1 MVNGAQPGLNRRVV
15 VNSIDDVVFESVPEA
30 APAAGEVRIRGTVVG
45 ICGSDTH
52 AACGHHPF
60 IDLPYRPGHEVIGVV
75 DAVGAGVDDSW
86 VGTRVVV
93 EPNLACG
100 HCTQCLAGR
109 YNICRELLVLGC
121 QTPGGLA
128 DSFTA
133 AVDRVIA
140 LNPELDDDHAI
151 LIEPLAT
158 PVHAV
163 RRAAETV
170 GDLRGRP
177 VVVIGAGPI
186 GLFVLLALRDAGAD
200 VVVADL
206 LASKRERAERL
217 GAAGSFDPTAPDAV
231 ESALALLG
239 GPAAVVI
246 DCVARESSVSQA
258 VDLVDKGGA
267 IMIVGVA
274 AGAVPVRLDL
284 IQDRELALIGN
295 LMYVRE
301 DYTAAIDLLSS
312 GAVPIDEIITA
323 RFDFEHAAEA
333 FTASMDPENVKVV
346 VLAGASEATGDQPGA
361 SEATG
366 DQPGASEATENVVG
380 SPS

>member
-1 MVNGAQPGLNRRVV
+1 VVSVSEKELAAGTNRRVV
-15 VNSIDDVVFESVPEA
+15 VNSIDDVVFETVPEA
-30 APAAGEVRIRGTVVG
+30 DPGAGEVRVRSTVVG
-45 ICGSDTH
+45 ICGSDLH
-52 AACGHHPF
+52 AACGSHPF

-75 DAVGAGVDDSW
+75 DALGDGVDESW
-86 VGTRVVV
+86 LGARVVV

-100 HCTQCLAGR
+100 HCPQCSAGR

-128 DSFTA
+128 DSFTV
-133 AVDRVIA
+133 AVDRVVA

-158 PVHAV
+158 PIHAV
-163 RRAAETV
+163 RRAAQAV

-186 GLFVLLALRDAGAD
+186 GLFVLVAARDAGAR

-206 LASKRERAERL
+206 LPSKRERAERL
-217 GAAGSFDPTAPDAV
+217 GAAGSFDPTAADAV
-231 ESALALLG
+231 ESALAQLG
-239 GPAAVVI
+239 GPAAAVI

-258 VDLVDKGGA
+258 IDLVDKGGA

-284 IQDRELALIGN
+284 VQDRELALIGN

-301 DYTAAIDLLSS
+301 DYTAAIELLAS

-323 RFDFEHAAEA
+323 RFGFEQSAQA
-333 FTASMDPENVKVV
+333 FTASADPENVKVV
-346 VLAGASEATGDQPGA
+346 VTLGNDVIGASSGSQP
-361 SEATG
+361 
-366 DQPGASEATENVVG
+366 
-380 SPS
+380 

>member
-1 MVNGAQPGLNRRVV
+1 MVSPATPGVNRRVV
-15 VNSIDDVVFESVPEA
+15 VNAIDDVVFETVPEA
-30 APAAGEVRIRGTVVG
+30 GPDAGEVRIRGTVVG

-75 DAVGAGVDDSW
+75 DAVGDGVEDSW
-86 VGTRVVV
+86 LGTRVVV

-100 HCTQCLAGR
+100 HCTQCRAGR

-128 DSFTA
+128 DSFTV

-140 LNPELDDDHAI
+140 LDPDLDDDRAI

-170 GDLRGRP
+170 GDLRDRP

-186 GLFVLLALRDAGAD
+186 GLFVLLALRQAGAK

-206 LASKRERAERL
+206 LDSKRDRAERL
-217 GAAGSFDPTAPDAV
+217 GAAGTFDPTAPDAV
-231 ESALALLG
+231 SSALALLG
-239 GPAAVVI
+239 GPAAVVV
-246 DCVARESSVSQA
+246 DCVARESSLAQA
-258 VDLVDKGGA
+258 IELVDKGGA
-267 IMIVGVA
+267 VMIVGVA

-284 IQDRELALIGN
+284 IQDREIALIGS

-301 DYTAAIDLLSS
+301 DYLAAIDMLAS
-312 GAVPIDEIITA
+312 GAVPVDEIITA
-323 RFDFEHAAEA
+323 RYDFEHSAEA
-333 FTASMDPENVKVV
+333 FGATMDPENVKVV
-346 VLAGASEATGDQPGA
+346 V
-361 SEATG
+361 
-366 DQPGASEATENVVG
+366 NVQ
-380 SPS
+380 

>member
-1 MVNGAQPGLNRRVV
+1 MVNAPVNRRVV
-15 VNSIDDVVFESVPEA
+15 VNSIDDVVFETVPEA
-30 APAAGEVRIRGTVVG
+30 VPADGEVRIRGTVVG

-60 IDLPYRPGHEVIGVV
+60 IDLPYRPGHEVIGIV
-75 DAVGAGVDDSW
+75 DAVGTGVDDSW
-86 VGTRVVV
+86 LGTRVVV

-128 DSFTA
+128 DSFTV
-133 AVDRVIA
+133 AVDRIVA

-158 PVHAV
+158 PIHAV
-163 RRAAETV
+163 RRAAEAV

-186 GLFVLLALRDAGAD
+186 GLFVLLALRDAGAN

-206 LASKRERAERL
+206 LVSKRERAERL

-231 ESALALLG
+231 ESALAMLG
-239 GPAAVVI
+239 GPAAVVV
-246 DCVARESSVSQA
+246 DCVSRESSVAQA

-274 AGAVPVRLDL
+274 AGATPVRLDL

-301 DYTAAIDLLSS
+301 DYTAAIDLLAS

-323 RFDFEHAAEA
+323 RFDFEKSADA
-333 FTASMDPENVKVV
+333 FTASMDPEHVKVV
-346 VLAGASEATGDQPGA
+346 VTVGTSQGDRVSVGASSTGSQ
-361 SEATG
+361 S
-366 DQPGASEATENVVG
+366 
-380 SPS
+380 

>member
-1 MVNGAQPGLNRRVV
+1 MVNPAAAGANRRVV
-15 VNSIDDVVFESVPEA
+15 VNALDDVVFETVPEA
-30 APAAGEVRIRGTVVG
+30 GPDAGEVRIRSTIVG
-45 ICGSDTH
+45 ICGSDLH
-52 AACGHHPF
+52 AACGSHPF
-60 IDLPYRPGHEVIGVV
+60 IDLPYRPGHEVVGVV

-86 VGTRVVV
+86 IGTRVVV

-109 YNICRELLVLGC
+109 YNICRDLLVLGC

-128 DSFTA
+128 DSFTV
-133 AVDRVIA
+133 AVDRVVA

-158 PVHAV
+158 PIHAV
-163 RRAAETV
+163 RRAAEAV

-186 GLFVLLALRDAGAD
+186 GLFVLLAARHAGAK

-217 GAAGSFDPTAPDAV
+217 GATGSFDPTASDAV
-231 ESALALLG
+231 ESALGILG

-246 DCVARESSVSQA
+246 DCVARESSVAQA

-274 AGAVPVRLDL
+274 AGATPVRLDL

-301 DYTAAIDLLSS
+301 DFTAAIDLLTA
-312 GAVPIDEIITA
+312 GAIPIDEIISA
-323 RFDFEHAAEA
+323 RYGFDHSAEA
-333 FTASMDPENVKVV
+333 FTASADPEQVKVV
-346 VLAGASEATGDQPGA
+346 VTVSGATRTPVAVGASSTGIL
-361 SEATG
+361 S
-366 DQPGASEATENVVG
+366 
-380 SPS
+380 

>member
-1 MVNGAQPGLNRRVV
+1 MVNVAETGTNRRVV
-15 VNSIDDVVFESVPEA
+15 VNSIDDVVFETVPEA
-30 APAAGEVRIRGTVVG
+30 DPAAGEVRVRSTVVG
-45 ICGSDTH
+45 ICGSDLH
-52 AACGHHPF
+52 AACGSHPF

-75 DAVGAGVDDSW
+75 DAVGADVDDSW
-86 VGTRVVV
+86 LGTRVVV

-100 HCTQCLAGR
+100 HCTQCAAGR

-128 DSFTA
+128 DSFTVGA
-133 AVDRVIA
+133 DRLVA
-140 LNPELDDDHAI
+140 LNAELDDDHAI

-163 RRAAETV
+163 RRAAQVV

-186 GLFVLLALRDAGAD
+186 GLFVLVAARNAGAK

-206 LASKRERAERL
+206 LPSKRERAERL

-231 ESALALLG
+231 EAALALLG

-246 DCVARESSVSQA
+246 DCVARESSVAQA

-301 DYTAAIDLLSS
+301 DYTAAIDLLAS
-312 GAVPIDEIITA
+312 GVVPIDEIITA
-323 RFDFEHAAEA
+323 RFGFEQSAQA
-333 FTASMDPENVKVV
+333 FTASADPENVKVV
-346 VLAGASEATGDQPGA
+346 VT
-361 SEATG
+361 
-366 DQPGASEATENVVG
+366 VG

>member
-1 MVNGAQPGLNRRVV
+1 MVSPATPGVNRRVV
-15 VNSIDDVVFESVPEA
+15 VNAIDDVVFETVPEA
-30 APAAGEVRIRGTVVG
+30 GPDAGEVRIRGTVVG

-75 DAVGAGVDDSW
+75 DAVGDGVEDSW
-86 VGTRVVV
+86 LGTRVVV

-100 HCTQCLAGR
+100 HCTQCRAGR

-128 DSFTA
+128 DSFTV

-140 LNPELDDDHAI
+140 LDPDLDDDRAI

-170 GDLRGRP
+170 GDLRDRP

-186 GLFVLLALRDAGAD
+186 GLFVLLALRQAGAK

-206 LASKRERAERL
+206 LDSKRDRAERL
-217 GAAGSFDPTAPDAV
+217 GAAGTFDPTAPDAV
-231 ESALALLG
+231 SSALALLG
-239 GPAAVVI
+239 GPAAVVV
-246 DCVARESSVSQA
+246 DCVARESSVAQA
-258 VDLVDKGGA
+258 IELVDKGGA
-267 IMIVGVA
+267 VMIVGVA

-284 IQDRELALIGN
+284 IQDREIALIGS

-301 DYTAAIDLLSS
+301 DYLAAIDMLAS
-312 GAVPIDEIITA
+312 GAVPVDEIITA
-323 RFDFEHAAEA
+323 RYDFEHSAEA
-333 FTASMDPENVKVV
+333 FGATMDPENVKVV
-346 VLAGASEATGDQPGA
+346 V
-361 SEATG
+361 
-366 DQPGASEATENVVG
+366 NVQ
-380 SPS
+380 

>member
-1 MVNGAQPGLNRRVV
+1 MVSPVPVGPREEGINRRVV
-15 VNSIDDVVFESVPEA
+15 VNSIDDVVIESVPEA
-30 APAAGEVRIRGTVVG
+30 GPAAGEVRIRGTVVG

-52 AACGHHPF
+52 AACGRHPF
-60 IDLPYRPGHEVIGVV
+60 IDLPYRPGHEVIGIV
-75 DAVGAGVDDSW
+75 DAVGDGVDESW
-86 VGTRVVV
+86 IGTRVVV

-100 HCTQCLAGR
+100 HCTQCTAGR

-128 DSFTA
+128 DSFTVA
-133 AVDRVIA
+133 ADRVIA
-140 LNPELDDDHAI
+140 LNPELDDDHAV

-158 PVHAV
+158 PIHAV
-163 RRAAETV
+163 RRAAEAV
-170 GDLRGRP
+170 GDLRDRP

-186 GLFVLLALRDAGAD
+186 GLFVLSALRHAGAK

-217 GAAGSFDPTAPDAV
+217 GAAGTFDPTAADAV
-231 ESALALLG
+231 ESALAVLG

-246 DCVARESSVSQA
+246 DCVSRESSVAQA
-258 VDLVDKGGA
+258 IDLVDKGGA

-274 AGAVPVRLDL
+274 AGATPVRLDL

-301 DYTAAIDLLSS
+301 DYTAAIDLLAS
-312 GAVPIDEIITA
+312 GAVPIDEFITA
-323 RFDFEHAAEA
+323 RFDFEQSAEA
-333 FTASMDPENVKVV
+333 FTASADAENVKVV
-346 VLAGASEATGDQPGA
+346 VSLS
-361 SEATG
+361 
-366 DQPGASEATENVVG
+366 
-380 SPS
+380 

>member
-1 MVNGAQPGLNRRVV
+1 MVNPAEPGVNRRVV
-15 VNSIDDVVFESVPEA
+15 VNSIDDVVFESVAEDE
-30 APAAGEVRIRGTVVG
+30 PAAGEVRIRGTAVG

-109 YNICRELLVLGC
+109 YNICAELLVLGC

-128 DSFTA
+128 DSFTV

-140 LNPELDDDHAI
+140 LSPELDDDHAI

-163 RRAAETV
+163 RRAAEAV
-170 GDLRGRP
+170 GDLRDRP

-186 GLFVLLALRDAGAD
+186 GLFVLLALRDAGAN

-217 GAAGSFDPTAPDAV
+217 GAVGTFDPTAADAV

-246 DCVARESSVSQA
+246 DCVSRESSVAQA

-274 AGAVPVRLDL
+274 SGAVPVRLDL

-301 DYTAAIDLLSS
+301 DYAAAIDLLAS

-323 RFDFEHAAEA
+323 RYDFEHSADA
-333 FTASMDPENVKVV
+333 FSASMDAENVKVV
-346 VLAGASEATGDQPGA
+346 VTLGGRDEAPVSVGATSTRSLP
-361 SEATG
+361 
-366 DQPGASEATENVVG
+366 
-380 SPS
+380 

>member
-1 MVNGAQPGLNRRVV
+1 MVNVAETGTNRRVV
-15 VNSIDDVVFESVPEA
+15 VNSIDDVVFETVPEA
-30 APAAGEVRIRGTVVG
+30 DPAAGEVRVRSTVVG
-45 ICGSDTH
+45 ICGSDLH
-52 AACGHHPF
+52 AACGSHPF

-75 DAVGAGVDDSW
+75 DAVGADVDDSW
-86 VGTRVVV
+86 LGTRVVV

-100 HCTQCLAGR
+100 HCTQCAAGR

-128 DSFTA
+128 DSFTVGA
-133 AVDRVIA
+133 DRLVA
-140 LNPELDDDHAI
+140 LNAELDDDHAI

-163 RRAAETV
+163 RRAAQAV

-186 GLFVLLALRDAGAD
+186 GLFVLVAARNAGAK

-206 LASKRERAERL
+206 LPSKRERAERL

-231 ESALALLG
+231 EAALALLG

-246 DCVARESSVSQA
+246 DCVARESSVAQA

-301 DYTAAIDLLSS
+301 DYTAANDLLAS
-312 GAVPIDEIITA
+312 GVVPIDEIITA
-323 RFDFEHAAEA
+323 RFGFEQSAQA
-333 FTASMDPENVKVV
+333 FTASADPENVKVV
-346 VLAGASEATGDQPGA
+346 VT
-361 SEATG
+361 
-366 DQPGASEATENVVG
+366 VG